1 LLSYDNLRAVNSRSA
16 PPDPP
21 RTTATRLLP
30 WLALAVAV
38 IVGVILTFRY
48 GPRIAPLIDG
58 IR

>member
-1 LLSYDNLRAVNSRSA
+1 MNSRSA